1 MRTDGAVDVI
11 RISEFDRTAIS
22 TLLCDAD
29 GNLFPSEEP
38 AFDAS
43 TAVTNDM
50 LAAAAVPQRF
60 TASELRLTT
69 TGKNFRSTAS
79 DLLRNAGA
87 EAMSPQALERW
98 VRIERDRVTEHLGNH
113 LQPDALVTDPLEK
126 LSKRYRLA
134 AVSSSASVRLE
145 ACFTATELGGLIP
158 PELRFSAEDS
168 LPTPVSKPD
177 PAIYLH
183 AALALGIDSSQGLA
197 IEDSIPGAL
206 SAVRA
211 GFPTVGNIM
220 FVPASERHDR
230 INGLREAGV
239 SAVVSSWDQLV
250 QFLA

>member
-1 MRTDGAVDVI
+1 MRTDVAGDVL
-11 RISEFDRTAIS
+11 RISDFDRTAIT

-50 LAAAAVPQRF
+50 LAASGVQQQF
-60 TASELRLTT
+60 TASELRLAT

-79 DLLRNAGA
+79 ELLRDAGV
-87 EAMSPQALERW
+87 EAMVPQELEKW

-126 LSKRYRLA
+126 LSKCYRLA

-145 ACFTATELGGLIP
+145 ACFAATELDELIP

-168 LPTPVSKPD
+168 LPKPVSKPD
-177 PAIYLH
+177 PAVYLH
-183 AALALGIDSSQGLA
+183 AAHVLGIDASQGLA

-220 FVPASERHDR
+220 FVPASERPDR
-230 INGLREAGV
+230 INGLREVGV
-239 SAVVSSWDQLV
+239 SAVISSWDQLV
-250 QFLA
+250 HFLT